1 MAVTSLHVR
10 SNSLPSRPHPLV
22 SEVED
27 NISRLR
33 SSQSASSSSSSVSN
47 KLNSLQ
53 DLQDCVEKLL
63 ALPLNQQTLVQDE
76 KFLNQ
81 MLDGSLRL
89 LDFCNTTKDALSLMK
104 ESVFE
109 LQSVL
114 RRRVQGGLHLND
126 VKQYITCR
134 KTVKKAIQKAM
145 KNLKAVECSSNES
158 PEIVAVLRDVE
169 AITRDVFESLVSF
182 ISQQRRP
189 SGWSLVSKLMYR
201 STVTSEQE
209 EEKKTNEFALVDAS
223 LEAILGSKTNKYEKV
238 QSELKDLEMCIEDL
252 EEGTECL
259 YRRMIK
265 TRVTLLNIFI

>member
-1 MAVTSLHVR
+1 MAATSLHVR

-47 KLNSLQ
+47 KLRSLQ

-63 ALPLNQQTLVQDE
+63 ALPLNQQALVQDQ

-134 KTVKKAIQKAM
+134 KTVKKAIQKAL
-145 KNLKAVECSSNES
+145 KNLKGVECSS
-158 PEIVAVLRDVE
+158 I
-169 AITRDVFESLVSF
+169 
-182 ISQQRRP
+182 QRRP
-189 SGWSLVSKLMYR
+189 SGWSLVSKLMHQR
-201 STVTSEQE
+201 KVANEQE
-209 EEKKTNEFALVDAS
+209 EEEKKEG
-223 LEAILGSKTNKYEKV
+223 ILGSKTNKYEKV
-238 QSELKDLEMCIEDL
+238 QSDLKDLEMCIEDL

-265 TRVTLLNIFI
+265 TRVTLLNIFN

>member
-1 MAVTSLHVR
+1 MAATSLHVR

-47 KLNSLQ
+47 KLRSLQ

-63 ALPLNQQTLVQDE
+63 ALPLNQQALVQDQ

-134 KTVKKAIQKAM
+134 KTVKKAIQKAL
-145 KNLKAVECSSNES
+145 KNLKGVECSSIES
-158 PEIVAVLRDVE
+158 PEIVSVLRDVE
-169 AITRDVFESLVSF
+169 AITRDVFESLASF

-189 SGWSLVSKLMYR
+189 SGWSLVSKLMHQR
-201 STVTSEQE
+201 KVANEQE
-209 EEKKTNEFALVDAS
+209 EEEKKINEFALVDAS
-223 LEAILGSKTNKYEKV
+223 TNKYEKV
-238 QSELKDLEMCIEDL
+238 QSDLKDLEMCIEDL

-265 TRVTLLNIFI
+265 TRVTLLNIFN

>member
-1 MAVTSLHVR
+1 MAATSFHVR
-10 SNSLPSRPHPLV
+10 SNSLPTRPHPLV
-22 SEVED
+22 SEVEE
-27 NISRLR
+27 NINRLR
-33 SSQSASSSSSSVSN
+33 SSQSASSSSSSVSHG
-47 KLNSLQ
+47 LRGLQ

-63 ALPLNQQTLVQDE
+63 VLPLNQQALVQDQ

-104 ESVFE
+104 ESVLE

-126 VKQYITCR
+126 VKQYISTR
-134 KTVKKAIQKAM
+134 KAANKAVQKAL
-145 KNLKAVECSSNES
+145 KNLKGVESSSNES

-169 AITRDVFESLVSF
+169 AITRDVFESLAPF
-182 ISQQRRP
+182 ISSQRRS
-189 SGWSLVSKLMYR
+189 SGWSLVSKLMHQR
-201 STVTSEQE
+201 KVANEQE
-209 EEKKTNEFALVDAS
+209 AEKKTNEFTLVDAS
-223 LEAILGSKTNKYEKV
+223 LEAILGSNTTKYEKV
-238 QSELKDLEMCIEDL
+238 QNDLKDLEMCIEYL

-265 TRVTLLNIFI
+265 TRVSLLNIFN